1 MIDKFPCTKCTLCCK
16 ILGCVLQNTSK
27 YDDLTQSLIKQFPY
41 KPLDNGTCEML
52 TEDGLCSVYDT
63 RPDLCN
69 IATMA
74 KLKGIPLLTYYQQ
87 TSLTCNQL
95 VNIAGLDP
103 KYLVYIEQSSK
114 ETSQTYEEGR
124 TGPRKKRRRKTS

>member
-1 MIDKFPCTKCTLCCK
+1 MIDKFPCTNCTLCCK
-16 ILGCVLQNTSK
+16 LLGCVLQNASK
-27 YDDLTQSLIKQFPY
+27 LDDLTQSLLKQFPY
-41 KPLDNGTCEML
+41 KPLDNGNCEML